1 MWMAIS
7 ILLAAV
13 CVLLAVR
20 LLSQTGNIEEAVRQ
34 LRRNREAGS
43 GARLGLKTPDRA
55 TEQLLVEV
63 EKLKED
69 CRRQEE
75 RLREKERD
83 LRREIAN
90 VSHDLRTPL
99 TSISGY
105 LQLMEEGNLTEE
117 ERAEYL
123 HTALGRV
130 GTLGTLVTTFYD
142 LSRIESGDY
151 PMDRKELSLEP
162 LLRRVL
168 AENWVELEDSGISV
182 TAELQ
187 ETKPVFADENAAL
200 RIFEN
205 LLGNAKKHA
214 AESLTVRL
222 YEKQG
227 HVVTEFGNPAP
238 GMTEE
243 DAKHVFERSYTGDK
257 MRSGRNTGLG
267 LAIVKALSGQMGNE
281 AYARWQNGVFTVGVL
296 WHTGKI

>member
-13 CVLLAVR
+13 CILLAVR
-20 LLSQTGNIEEAVRQ
+20 LFSQTGNIEEGVRQ

-43 GARLGLKTPDRA
+43 GTRLGLKNPDRA

-75 RLREKERD
+75 RLRGKERD

-130 GTLGTLVTTFYD
+130 GTLRTLVTTFYD
-142 LSRIESGDY
+142 FSRIESGDY
-151 PMDRKELSLEP
+151 PMDKKPLALEP

-168 AENWVELEDSGISV
+168 AENWVELEDNGITV
-182 TAELQ
+182 AAELRG
-187 ETKPVFADENAAL
+187 TKAVFADENAAL

-214 AESLTVRL
+214 AASLTVRL
-222 YEKQG
+222 YEEQD
-227 HVVTEFGNPAP
+227 HVVTEFSNPAP
-238 GMTEE
+238 DLTEE

-267 LAIVKALSGQMGNE
+267 LAIVKALSGQMGCE
-281 AYARWQNGVFTVGVL
+281 VYARWKEGIFTVGVR
-296 WHTGKI
+296 WCVDAA